1 MNIGPAEV
9 LVVLVVALVVLGPA
23 RLPDAARSVGRAVS
37 EFRRVTSGL
46 QSEVREAFA
55 DPPPSFSPPPP
66 EDVPRP
72 SSTGGP
78 PVASS
83 LPSTPEQAEVGTR
96 READE
101 PPLS

>member
-9 LVVLVVALVVLGPA
+9 LVVLVVALVVLGPT

-55 DPPPSFSPPPP
+55 EPPPSFSPPPP
-66 EDVPRP
+66 EDVQRP
-72 SSTGGP
+72 SQPGGS

-83 LPSTPEQAEVGTR
+83 PPSTAGEAEVGMR
-96 READE
+96 PEADE
-101 PPLS
+101 PPRH